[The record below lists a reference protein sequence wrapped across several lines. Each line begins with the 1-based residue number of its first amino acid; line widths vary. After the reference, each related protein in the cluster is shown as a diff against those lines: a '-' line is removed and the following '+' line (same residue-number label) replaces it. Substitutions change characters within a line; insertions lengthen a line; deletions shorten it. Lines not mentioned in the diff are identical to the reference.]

1 MKTPFYVIQAE
12 SRAPGESVTKVG
24 YLYNDNEVGLV
35 FSDRFNSGGWF
46 YTTEA
51 ANQRLDFLL
60 NEEPTKYTAG
70 SLPGGQYAIPHV
82 MRNAVGGKIDVDGR
96 YEFTFK
102 LIEVLGPSLDKIE
115 VCVVR
120 EIEVIAIQ
128 FHNEYDKKPLIT
140 INNIK

>member
-24 YLYNDNEVGLV
+24 YLYVDSECGIV
-35 FSDRFNSGGWF
+35 FADRFNSGGWF

-51 ANQRLDFLL
+51 AMQRWDFIM

-70 SLPGGQYAIPHV
+70 SLPGYQYAIPHV
-82 MRNAVGGKIDVDGR
+82 LRSAVGGRIDVDGR

-102 LIEVLGPSLDKIE
+102 LIEVIGPSLDKIE
-115 VCVVR
+115 VTVVR
-120 EIEVIAIQ
+120 EVEVIAIQ
-128 FHNEYDKKPLIT
+128 FHNEYDKKPIIT